1 MANPVFSEAQRK
13 AVLRAMAKARKL
25 GYFAKLD
32 FKFDGD
38 IAKDAIQDR
47 GLTQFVY
54 SLKPRAKSI
63 VDRDFVIFYWAGDGQ
78 KLVDLLR
85 AEGLKVEWEGEVRHS
100 IQVYTQS
107 AA

>member
-1 MANPVFSEAQRK
+1 MANPVPNEAQRK
-13 AVLRAMAKARKL
+13 AILRAMTKARKL
-25 GYFAKLD
+25 GYFSKLD
-32 FKFDGD
+32 FKSDGD
-38 IAKDAIQDR
+38 IAKDAIQER
-47 GLTQFVY
+47 GLTQFIY

-63 VDRDFVIFYWAGDGQ
+63 VDREFIIFYWAGDGQ

-85 AEGLKVEWEGEVRHS
+85 AEGLKVEWEGETRHS

>member
-13 AVLRAMAKARKL
+13 AVIRAMAQARKL

-32 FKFDGD
+32 FKYDAN
-38 IAKDAIQDR
+38 IARDEIEDQGFA
-47 GLTQFVY
+47 QFIY
-54 SLKPRAKSI
+54 SLKPREKSI

-85 AEGLKVEWEGEVRHS
+85 AQGLKVEWEGEERHS

-107 AA
+107 PA